1 MATTGH
7 ETESINVQGMKAS
20 LQKLKTD
27 HIDTKYIKPSGGIPS
42 ADMTSAVQSS
52 LGKADAAAP
61 QSTTYTKTEVDAK
74 IQTAITTRFAPT
86 YVEQTKSLVF
96 NINAPTYS
104 PETKSLVFG

>member
-7 ETESINVQGMKAS
+7 ESEAINVQGLKAS

-27 HIDTKYIKPSGGIPS
+27 HID
-42 ADMTSAVQSS
+42 
-52 LGKADAAAP
+52 GKAP
-61 QSTTYTKTEVDAK
+61 QSNTYTKTETDAK

>member
-7 ETESINVQGMKAS
+7 ESEAIDVQGLKAS

-27 HIDTKYIKPSGGIPS
+27 HID
-42 ADMTSAVQSS
+42 
-52 LGKADAAAP
+52 GKA
-61 QSTTYTKTEVDAK
+61 SKNNTYTKTETDAK
-74 IQTAITTRFAPT
+74 IQTAITTRFAPI